1 MIDLNNNIKICD
13 FGIGRILKN
22 ETQILYN
29 LKFLDLYY
37 KHRIP
42 FIIMR
47 PRLDLI
53 KRKREKKQKEIL
65 ARQKF
70 IEEYKNNESHP
81 QKNNIDNMNIKSTDN
96 LYMLIFQN
104 DFEKMLLI

>member
-22 ETQILYN
+22 EKQMLYN

-42 FIIMR
+42 FIIIR
-47 PRLDLI
+47 SILDLI
-53 KRKREKKQKEIL
+53 KRKREKKKKNL
-65 ARQKF
+65 ALQKF
-70 IEEYKNNESHP
+70 IEEYKNIEGHP
-81 QKNNIDNMNIKSTDN
+81 QINNLDNINIKSIDN
-96 LYMLIFQN
+96 L
-104 DFEKMLLI
+104 

>member
-22 ETQILYN
+22 EKQMLYN

-42 FIIMR
+42 FIIIR
-47 PRLDLI
+47 SILDLI
-53 KRKREKKQKEIL
+53 KRKREKKKNL
-65 ARQKF
+65 ALQKF
-70 IEEYKNNESHP
+70 IEEYKNIENHP
-81 QKNNIDNMNIKSTDN
+81 QINNLDNMNIKSIDN
-96 LYMLIFQN
+96 L
-104 DFEKMLLI
+104 

>member
-22 ETQILYN
+22 EKQMLYN

-42 FIIMR
+42 FIIIR
-47 PRLDLI
+47 SISDLI
-53 KRKREKKQKEIL
+53 KRKREKKKKNFSPSKIHRRIL
-65 ARQKF
+65 KHRRSSANK
-70 IEEYKNNESHP
+70 
-81 QKNNIDNMNIKSTDN
+81 
-96 LYMLIFQN
+96 
-104 DFEKMLLI
+104 

>member
-22 ETQILYN
+22 EKQMLYN

-42 FIIMR
+42 FIIIR
-47 PRLDLI
+47 SILDLI
-53 KRKREKKQKEIL
+53 KRKREKKKNFSPSKIHRRIQKH
-65 ARQKF
+65 RRSSSNK
-70 IEEYKNNESHP
+70 
-81 QKNNIDNMNIKSTDN
+81 
-96 LYMLIFQN
+96 
-104 DFEKMLLI
+104 